1 MINKKLR
8 LLLAEGDP
16 AETTAGLRELHPEI
30 QDGLELTIVSTIP
43 TLIATLEMVNPEV
56 IFVDLSLAR
65 PDPLEAV
72 RRVHRSAPEVPL
84 IVLADG
90 SDKNCATQSL
100 SQGALDYLLK
110 GFIDTRTLERVLR
123 EALAHNTLEGL
134 ANLLRDSLT
143 GFYIR
148 DGFLTLG
155 KRAMETAK
163 RRKSTLVLLCV
174 RIDNLA
180 ALRAGHG
187 PTAVES
193 SLREVAA
200 LLAGSFRGTD
210 IIARLGD
217 SQFAA
222 LAVDAVEPSAPVLCQ
237 RMEKRIA
244 VLNRD
249 RGTRGPPELRIS
261 ARFWSPKETITF
273 SEFLDSVEA
282 GVPASGDRTGDSRP
296 HHAQTWRSG
305 GGVEAHDFV
314 PWSAHS
320 LYQRLFTGF
329 GKRFARHARRPPPAK
344 TIQSTTLGRVV
355 REILHQEKKRKATS

>member
-1 MINKKLR
+1 MIKKKLR
-8 LLLAEGDP
+8 ILLAEGDP
-16 AETTAGLRELHPEI
+16 AETTAALRELYPEA
-30 QDGLELTIVSTIP
+30 QDGLELTIVSTIA
-43 TLIATLEMVNPEV
+43 TLIATLEIVNPEV
-56 IFVDLSLAR
+56 IFVDLSLAH

-84 IVLADG
+84 IVLADS

-134 ANLLRDSLT
+134 ADLLRDPLT
-143 GFYIR
+143 GLYIR

-163 RRKSTLVLLCV
+163 RRKSTLVLLCM

-180 ALRAGHG
+180 ALFGHG
-187 PTAVES
+187 LIAVES
-193 SLREVAA
+193 SLREVGA
-200 LLAGSFRGTD
+200 LLAGGFRGTD
-210 IIARLGD
+210 IIARLGE

-222 LAVDAVEPSAPVLCQ
+222 LAVDAAEPSAPVLCQ

-244 VLNRD
+244 VLNRE
-249 RGTRGPPELRIS
+249 RGPRGPLELRIC
-261 ARFWSPKETITF
+261 ARCWSPKETITF

-282 GVPASGDRTGDSRP
+282 GLRLPAIPFAQETASRKKTD
-296 HHAQTWRSG
+296 AA
-305 GGVEAHDFV
+305 E
-314 PWSAHS
+314 
-320 LYQRLFTGF
+320 
-329 GKRFARHARRPPPAK
+329 KR
-344 TIQSTTLGRVV
+344 
-355 REILHQEKKRKATS
+355 

>member
-1 MINKKLR
+1 M
-8 LLLAEGDP
+8 
-16 AETTAGLRELHPEI
+16 
-30 QDGLELTIVSTIP
+30 
-43 TLIATLEMVNPEV
+43 ATLEIVNPEV
-56 IFVDLSLAR
+56 IFVDLSLAH

-110 GFIDTRTLERVLR
+110 GFIDTRTD
-123 EALAHNTLEGL
+123 
-134 ANLLRDSLT
+134 LLRDSFT
-143 GFYIR
+143 GLYIR

-155 KRAMETAK
+155 KRAIETAK
-163 RRKSTLVLLCV
+163 RRKSTLVLLCM

-187 PTAVES
+187 PIAVES

-200 LLAGSFRGTD
+200 LLAGGFRGTD
-210 IIARLGD
+210 IIARLGE

-222 LAVDAVEPSAPVLCQ
+222 LAVDAAEPSAPVLCQ

-244 VLNRD
+244 VFNRE
-249 RGTRGPPELRIS
+249 RGPRGPLELRIC
-261 ARFWSPKETITF
+261 ARCWSPKEAITF

-282 GVPASGDRTGDSRP
+282 GLRLPAIPFAQETASRRKID
-296 HHAQTWRSG
+296 AA
-305 GGVEAHDFV
+305 E
-314 PWSAHS
+314 
-320 LYQRLFTGF
+320 
-329 GKRFARHARRPPPAK
+329 KR
-344 TIQSTTLGRVV
+344 
-355 REILHQEKKRKATS
+355 